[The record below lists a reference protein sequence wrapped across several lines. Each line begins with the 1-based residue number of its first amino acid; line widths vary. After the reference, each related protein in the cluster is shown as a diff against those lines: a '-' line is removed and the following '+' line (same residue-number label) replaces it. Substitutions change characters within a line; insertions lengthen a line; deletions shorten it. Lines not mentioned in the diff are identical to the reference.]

1 VADVGPEGGLLSV
14 KLVDGADGA
23 VAVVLAV
30 EEGVGVCVGVAV
42 GDGEGEL
49 VGLSLGGAV
58 VGCGVGS
65 EVVGCP
71 EQAAKVSAAK
81 EERVR
86 AVRRLTDHVEY
97 FIRT

>member
-14 KLVDGADGA
+14 KLVDGAGGA
-23 VAVVLAV
+23 VAVVLAAG
-30 EEGVGVCVGVAV
+30 EVGVAGV
-42 GDGEGEL
+42 VVGEGEG

-71 EQAAKVSAAK
+71 EQAARVSAAK